1 MRAEKCPVHL
11 ETYKTLRTLVSL
23 HICTMRSDHKPQL
36 ATVYTASL
44 SAYDL
49 LLPACLSFTLQA
61 LMTHPTARKRAQ
73 DS

>member
-1 MRAEKCPVHL
+1 
-11 ETYKTLRTLVSL
+11 
-23 HICTMRSDHKPQL
+23 MRSDHKPQL